1 MAAVARMFTT
11 AAPAAVHG
19 TAATDHDTLRA
30 AIEWLPVGVLVVN
43 DDGIIVAV
51 NREIERVF
59 GYADGALIGR
69 AVDALVPDA
78 ARPGHELHRQGFA
91 GEPRVRSL
99 GENDEL
105 FGRRH
110 DGSEVRISIRL
121 APVRIH
127 QATLTLASITNETDR
142 RQAQIALDDRLAF
155 ERVVGELGADFVNM
169 RPEDV
174 DHAVEDAL
182 GRVVRTLDIDRSALF
197 QLEAGGDFVHV
208 QQATRPGCAPALPRI
223 SARHDFPWHLA
234 RLRAGH
240 LVSFTHVSEVPS
252 IADRE
257 TLRRLGTKSALTI
270 PLVVEGQPWG
280 ALSFSTVREPCDWP
294 AGVINRL
301 RVVAL
306 IFTNA
311 IARKIADERLRKTVE
326 SITTLRDRF
335 REENRYLRDEL
346 QRVTY
351 TQAVVGHS
359 SAIRR
364 TLEQVRQAAATDLPV
379 LLVGETGTG
388 KALLAARIH
397 DLSARRD
404 HPMVRVN
411 CAPPTTLAAAWPCV
425 PESSGLATDAAGHAG
440 PLKLANGSTMFFDE
454 VADLPL
460 DAQARLIRVIQDPHE
475 PSSGTPPAGV
485 AVRIIAATRRD
496 LKRCIREGTFR
507 DDLYYRLN
515 AFPIHVPPLRERPDD
530 IPLLVWRFV
539 DELSAT
545 YRRSIDAIDRDSM
558 ATLQGYTWPG
568 NARELRNVVEHAMI
582 GPPVSRR
589 LHITI
594 PSNGSTPAAAD
605 TGAAAT
611 TGGHRRRVRRAPPD

>member
-1 MAAVARMFTT
+1 MT
-11 AAPAAVHG
+11 ASPPVLDRPLATLP

-69 AVDALVPDA
+69 TVDALVPDA
-78 ARPGHELHRQGFA
+78 ARPGHELHRHEFTA
-91 GEPRVRSL
+91 EPRVRSI
-99 GENDEL
+99 GVDDEL

-127 QATLTLASITNETDR
+127 HATLTLASITDETHR
-142 RQAQIALDDRLAF
+142 RLAQVALDDRLAF

-182 GRVVRTLDIDRSALF
+182 ARVVRTLDIDRSALF
-197 QLEAGGDFVHV
+197 QLDAAGDFVHV
-208 QQATRPGCAPALPRI
+208 HQATRPGCAPALLRI
-223 SARHDFPWHLA
+223 SAGHDFPWHLA

-252 IADRE
+252 IPDRE
-257 TLRRLGTKSALTI
+257 TLRRIGTKSAVTI
-270 PLVVEGQPWG
+270 PLIVEGQPWG
-280 ALSFSTVREPCDWP
+280 ALSFSTVREPCSWP
-294 AGVINRL
+294 ADVINRL

-306 IFTNA
+306 IFANA
-311 IARKIADERLRKTVE
+311 LARKVADERLRTTVDA
-326 SITTLRDRF
+326 ITTLRDRF
-335 REENRYLRDEL
+335 REENRYLRSEL
-346 QRVTY
+346 QRVTG

-364 TLEQVRQAAATDLPV
+364 TLEQVRQAAAIDLPV

-397 DLSARRD
+397 DLSARRE
-404 HPMVRVN
+404 HPMVRVD
-411 CAPPTTLAAAWPCV
+411 CAPTTAVAAGWPTV
-425 PESSGLATDAAGHAG
+425 PESNGLATDPSGHAD

-454 VADLPL
+454 IADLSL
-460 DAQARLIRVIQDPHE
+460 DAQARLIRVIEDNNPQSP
-475 PSSGTPPAGV
+475 GTPPASV
-485 AVRIIAATRRD
+485 AVRIIAATRKD
-496 LKRCIREGTFR
+496 LKRCIQEGTFR

-515 AFPIHVPPLRERPDD
+515 AFPIYLPPLRERPDD

-539 DELSAT
+539 DELSGT
-545 YRRSIDAIDRDSM
+545 YRRSIDSIDCKSM
-558 ATLQGYTWPG
+558 AALQAYSWPG

-582 GPPVSRR
+582 GSPVTRR
-589 LHITI
+589 LQIAI
-594 PSNGSTPAAAD
+594 PSNGTALTKLD
-605 TGAAAT
+605 GGGAAIA
-611 TGGHRRRVRRAPPD
+611 RRRRRGRRSPHD

>member
-1 MAAVARMFTT
+1 MTVSPPVLDRPLAEL
-11 AAPAAVHG
+11 P

-69 AVDALVPDA
+69 TVDALVPDA
-78 ARPGHELHRQGFA
+78 ARPGHELHRHEFTA
-91 GEPRVRSL
+91 EPRVRSI
-99 GENDEL
+99 GEDDEL

-127 QATLTLASITNETDR
+127 QATLTLAAITDETHR
-142 RQAQIALDDRLAF
+142 RLAQIALDDRLAF

-169 RPEDV
+169 RPEEV
-174 DHAVEDAL
+174 DRAVEDAL
-182 GRVVRTLDIDRSALF
+182 ARVVRTLDIDRSALF

-208 QQATRPGCAPALPRI
+208 HQATRPGCAPALPRI
-223 SARHDFPWHLA
+223 SAAHDFPWHLA
-234 RLRAGH
+234 RLRTGH

-252 IADRE
+252 IPDRE
-257 TLRRLGTKSALTI
+257 TLRRFGTKSAVTI
-270 PLVVEGQPWG
+270 PLMVEGHPWG
-280 ALSFSTVREPCDWP
+280 ALSFSTVREPCSWP

-306 IFTNA
+306 IFANA
-311 IARKIADERLRKTVE
+311 LARKVADERLRTTVDA
-326 SITTLRDRF
+326 ITTLRDRF
-335 REENRYLRDEL
+335 REENRYLRSEL
-346 QRVTY
+346 QRVTG

-364 TLEQVRQAAATDLPV
+364 TLEQVRQAAAIELPV

-397 DLSARRD
+397 DLSARRE
-404 HPMVRVN
+404 HPMVRVD
-411 CAPPTTLAAAWPCV
+411 CAPTTAVAAGWPTV
-425 PESSGLATDAAGHAG
+425 PESNGLATDPSGQVE

-454 VADLPL
+454 IADLSL
-460 DAQARLIRVIQDPHE
+460 DAQARLIRVIEDNYLQSP
-475 PSSGTPPAGV
+475 GTPPASV
-485 AVRIIAATRRD
+485 AVRIIAATRKD
-496 LKRCIREGTFR
+496 LKRCIQEGTFR

-515 AFPIHVPPLRERPDD
+515 AFPIHLPPLRERPDD

-539 DELSAT
+539 DELSGT
-545 YRRSIDAIDRDSM
+545 YRRSIDSIDRNSM
-558 ATLQGYTWPG
+558 ATLQAYSWPG

-582 GPPVSRR
+582 GPPVTRRLQIAIPANGSALTPLDGGGAAIDSRR
-589 LHITI
+589 
-594 PSNGSTPAAAD
+594 
-605 TGAAAT
+605 
-611 TGGHRRRVRRAPPD
+611 RRARRSPHY

>member
-1 MAAVARMFTT
+1 MT
-11 AAPAAVHG
+11 ASPPVLDRPLATLP

-69 AVDALVPDA
+69 TVDALVPDA
-78 ARPGHELHRQGFA
+78 ARPGHELHRHEFTA
-91 GEPRVRSL
+91 EPRVRSI
-99 GENDEL
+99 GDDDEL

-127 QATLTLASITNETDR
+127 HATLTLASITDETHR
-142 RQAQIALDDRLAF
+142 RLAQVALDDRLAF

-182 GRVVRTLDIDRSALF
+182 ARVVRTLDIDRSALF
-197 QLEAGGDFVHV
+197 QLDAAGDFVHV
-208 QQATRPGCAPALPRI
+208 HQATRPGCAPALLRI
-223 SARHDFPWHLA
+223 SAGHDFPWHLA

-252 IADRE
+252 IPDRE
-257 TLRRLGTKSALTI
+257 TLRRIGTKSAVTI
-270 PLVVEGQPWG
+270 PLIVEGQPWG
-280 ALSFSTVREPCDWP
+280 ALSFSTVREPCSWP
-294 AGVINRL
+294 ADVINRL

-306 IFTNA
+306 IFANA
-311 IARKIADERLRKTVE
+311 LARKVADERLRTTVDA
-326 SITTLRDRF
+326 ITTLRDRF
-335 REENRYLRDEL
+335 REENRYLRSEL
-346 QRVTY
+346 QRVTG

-364 TLEQVRQAAATDLPV
+364 TLEQVRQAAAIDLPV

-397 DLSARRD
+397 DLSARRE
-404 HPMVRVN
+404 HPMVRVD
-411 CAPPTTLAAAWPCV
+411 CAPTTAVAAGWPTV
-425 PESSGLATDAAGHAG
+425 PESNGLATDPSGHAD

-454 VADLPL
+454 IADLSL
-460 DAQARLIRVIQDPHE
+460 DAQARLIRVIEDNNPQSP
-475 PSSGTPPAGV
+475 GTPPASV
-485 AVRIIAATRRD
+485 AVRIIAATRKD
-496 LKRCIREGTFR
+496 LKRCIQEGTFR

-515 AFPIHVPPLRERPDD
+515 AFPIHLPPLRERPDD

-539 DELSAT
+539 DELSGT
-545 YRRSIDAIDRDSM
+545 YRRSIDSIDCKSM
-558 ATLQGYTWPG
+558 AALQAYSWPG

-582 GPPVSRR
+582 GSPVTRR
-589 LHITI
+589 LQIAI
-594 PSNGSTPAAAD
+594 PSNGTALTKLD
-605 TGAAAT
+605 GGGAAIA
-611 TGGHRRRVRRAPPD
+611 RRRRRGRRSPHD